1 MQESRWITSNLWSTK
16 QGGERRLISYTSLL
30 LGSGLYG

>member
-16 QGGERRLISYTSLL
+16 QGGERRLISYTSLP